1 MRVMT
6 RNLFLGADLTPAH
19 RALAAPD
26 GPVDVPAAIAA
37 IFNPG
42 DPPGLVQ
49 RTDFATRA
57 VALADE
63 IEAARPDLIGL
74 QEAALWRAG
83 DAAWDHL
90 ELLEAEL
97 ARRGLRY
104 RRAGVKVNGDVTLPS
119 AAGFAVGLADRE
131 AILARD
137 APELEVSGVRAGD
150 FDSTLP
156 LPTAQGTFRGARP
169 TSVSSRPASRTGGC
183 RRIPGT
189 STGSPAATAS
199 RWTTRTTTCGP
210 GSTSS

>member
-19 RALAAPD
+19 PALAAPD

-37 IFNPG
+37 IFTPG

-63 IEAARPDLIGL
+63 VEAARADLIGL

-90 ELLEAEL
+90 ERLESEC
-97 ARRGLRY
+97 ARRVLRF
-104 RRAGVKVNGDVTLPS
+104 RRAGLKVNGDVTLPS
-119 AAGFAVGLADRE
+119 
-131 AILARD
+131 
-137 APELEVSGVRAGD
+137 
-150 FDSTLP
+150 
-156 LPTAQGTFRGARP
+156 
-169 TSVSSRPASRTGGC
+169 
-183 RRIPGT
+183 
-189 STGSPAATAS
+189 
-199 RWTTRTTTCGP
+199 
-210 GSTSS
+210 